1 MSIRSDLYGEELVA
15 VKAGGPAGAL
25 RREAAL
31 LEELEHSGIV
41 RFVALTED
49 ERGLRLLTRY
59 AGRETLATWQPQRLD
74 ELQRVFEDLT
84 ATVCYLHERGV
95 VHRAI
100 RPNHV
105 LIDAMRRPLLCSLSA
120 ARRVGAPD
128 DGRTNGESPHSGD
141 GSPDR
146 RGDDPGAD
154 GTAEQAADVAAL
166 GETMLA
172 VLDRTDEHGAR
183 SGRRRED
190 QRLRERLRAVATAAE
205 GGRVRTAKAL
215 AGQLQTVAGGS
226 PQRPASDAGTAA
238 GAAGSG
244 PAGAGA
250 AETLRRLRT
259 PPGGQTRGDSHGRR
273 LGRALPGLSR
283 ARRPGR
289 LRRRPNRRALLTAAG
304 VCAGCV
310 LGVIMV
316 LRLLQGDVDNPRTI
330 VAETPASP
338 EAAAAPHGQRP
349 APGAD
354 PPASAADRASG
365 EALAGSTETTEDSP
379 SGRANPPVVAPAPA
393 DDACRPTAAGYRDT
407 TGDGC
412 AEQILFG
419 EGFVAVDGAHYP
431 VGEAGD
437 QLAVGDWDCDGIATL
452 ALVQEAGRVYV
463 FESWPDVVPLTGT
476 LVADLPPPLVLQ
488 DAPQGNCNQL
498 VVHYAEGSWHLP
510 LPPPGSAGPAA
521 DDGWLRQ

>member
-1 MSIRSDLYGEELVA
+1 MIIRSDLYGEELVA
-15 VKAGGPAGAL
+15 VKAGGPADAL

-41 RFVALTED
+41 RFVALTDD

-128 DGRTNGESPHSGD
+128 DGRANSESPHSGD
-141 GSPDR
+141 GSSDR

-215 AGQLQTVAGGS
+215 AGQLQTVAGGFG
-226 PQRPASDAGTAA
+226 QRPASDAGTAA
-238 GAAGSG
+238 GAAGNG
-244 PAGAGA
+244 TAGAGA

-259 PPGGQTRGDSHGRR
+259 PPGSQTRGDRHGRR
-273 LGRALPGLSR
+273 LGRALPGPGR
-283 ARRPGR
+283 ARQPAW
-289 LRRRPNRRALLTAAG
+289 LHRRPNRRALLTAAG
-304 VCAGCV
+304 VCAGCF

-316 LRLLQGDVDNPRTI
+316 LRLLQADVDNPRTI

-338 EAAAAPHGQRP
+338 DAAPAPHGQRP

-354 PPASAADRASG
+354 PPVAAADRAPG
-365 EALAGSTETTEDSP
+365 
-379 SGRANPPVVAPAPA
+379 
-393 DDACRPTAAGYRDT
+393 DDACRPTAAGYRDI

-419 EGFVAVDGAHYP
+419 EGFVAVDGVHYP

-463 FESWPDVVPLTGT
+463 FESWPDVVPLTGN
-476 LVADLPPPLVLQ
+476 LVADLPPPLLLQ
-488 DAPQGNCNQL
+488 DAPQGACNQL

-521 DDGWLRQ
+521 GDGRLRR